1 MIDERLF
8 PLTDR
13 ILKQKESMNN
23 SIKFISIL
31 FFLSSLLLGGCNSP
45 EVSEREAEAE
55 EISLS
60 LTLDVQVDNDTRP
73 DARATTRAD
82 EEYEKEGTPD
92 ESAVHNLVL
101 FIVPLAADFT
111 EIRNSVDPDSRII
124 TLVNPS
130 PPAPS
135 AAGVITATFQAR
147 IPSGMKHI
155 YVGANLS
162 AEMITRFTT
171 ADRFSNLADENKQV
185 ILPIADADNLG
196 TQGIAMLGQLTV
208 GGSAEIDLAS
218 GENDFTGR
226 HIVLSRLVAKVLTL
240 CKTELKEGEP
250 SAIPS
255 DDGWVDADDIYF
267 SLVNTA
273 TEFKW
278 ASAPVPGASLGTV
291 LRVAKPLMDEG
302 TGTLNPGWMRVPRWD
317 ADKIGESVPPAD
329 HYSEGIFCL
338 ENAAGTAADPTATL
352 VLVAA
357 RYLPKVIVDEEGGVE
372 VTRTCATRAEALSYL
387 TDGSHPAGTFWA
399 KDNKYYTSAGRML
412 AGPDGFTEYT
422 AGWGYYYTPVNGE
435 VLPDGKLGWSETASC
450 IHRNCYYLLTV
461 TKLMVPG
468 IDKIVPPTGNPNIE
482 VNMELAGWTSQ
493 GGGEEN
499 IDLSEED

>member
-1 MIDERLF
+1 
-8 PLTDR
+8 
-13 ILKQKESMNN
+13 MNN
-23 SIKFISIL
+23 NIKLISML
-31 FFLSSLLLGGCNSP
+31 FCLSSLLLGGCTSP
-45 EVSEREAEAE
+45 EVNEHAGEAE

-60 LTLDVQVDNDTRP
+60 LTVEVQVEDDTRP
-73 DARATTRAD
+73 AEDRASTRAD
-82 EEYEKEGTPD
+82 EEYEKEGTAD

-101 FIVPLAADFT
+101 FIVPLAADLS
-111 EIRNSVDPDSRII
+111 EIRNSADPDVRIV

-135 AAGVITATFQAR
+135 AAGVITATFDAR
-147 IPSGMKHI
+147 IPSGAKHI

-162 AEMITRFTT
+162 AEMIARFTG

-185 ILPIADADNLG
+185 ILPIVDADNIG
-196 TQGIAMLGQLTV
+196 TQGIAMLGRLTV

-218 GENDFTGR
+218 GANDFTGET
-226 HIVLSRLVAKVLTL
+226 IVLHRLVAKVLTL
-240 CKTELKEGEP
+240 CKTELREGMP

-255 DDGWVDADDIYF
+255 DEGWIDLDDIYF

-278 ASAPVPGASLGTV
+278 ASAPVSGASLGTV
-291 LRVAKPLMDEG
+291 LRVAKPLTDEG
-302 TGTLNPGWMRVPRWD
+302 SGMINPGWMRAPEWD
-317 ADKIGESVPPAD
+317 ADKIGVSVPPVD
-329 HYSEGIFCL
+329 HYTEGIFCL
-338 ENAAGTAADPTATL
+338 ENSAGTAADPTATL

-357 RYLPKVIVDEEGGVE
+357 RYLPKIIVDEEGGTL
-372 VTRTCATRAEALSYL
+372 VTRTCATRAVALAYL

-399 KDNKYYTSAGRML
+399 RDNKYYTSAGRML
-412 AGPDGFTEYT
+412 AGPDGFTEY
-422 AGWGYYYTPVNGE
+422 ASGWGYYYTPVNGE
-435 VLPDGKLGWSETASC
+435 VQPDGKLGWSETASC
-450 IHRNCYYLLTV
+450 IHRNSYYLLTV

-482 VNMELAGWTSQ
+482 VNMELTGWTSQ